1 MRMLQIFETTIFSDS
16 SEHAIRALVVPKRSF
31 EGSDLVV
38 DAEGIVAALGLQ
50 KLTLPTITA
59 SSLGPAFA
67 VLSSPTVPQTELTAH
82 LMATLQAPVS
92 VPVIMPAAVTS
103 LDKDFAEQ
111 AAFDNFIPF
120 EMSPIS
126 LESIGKLVVSATGAG
141 IGAYAGF
148 VLAGSSPLLLVT
160 IPAGMII
167 CGAAKGIADA
177 LEQGLREK
185 LLRFLRSGAEPG
197 IETGKEA

>member
-16 SEHAIRALVVPKRSF
+16 SEHAIHAIVVPQRSF
-31 EGSDLVV
+31 AGTDLVV
-38 DAEGIVAALGLQ
+38 NVDSIVAALGLQ

-67 VLSSPTVPQTELTAH
+67 VIASPTVPQTELTAH
-82 LMATLQAPVS
+82 LMTALQ
-92 VPVIMPAAVTS
+92 VPVPAAVITPTIVTP
-103 LDKDFAEQ
+103 LDRDFGEL
-111 AAFDNFIPF
+111 AAFDNLVPF
-120 EMSPIS
+120 ELSPIN

-148 VLAGSSPLLLVT
+148 VLAGPTPLLFVA

-177 LEQGLREK
+177 LEQGLRQK
-185 LLRFLRSGAEPG
+185 RLQFLRSGAEPG
-197 IETGKEA
+197 IDTAKET